1 MKIAQVV
8 STFPPYYGGTG
19 NAVFCISR
27 ELAALGHE
35 VTVFTP
41 DYGVILNEVK
51 DLLWMRDEANS
62 GEILR
67 SAQND
72 ENGHQDDNYNF
83 KVVRLKPVL
92 KIGNA
97 AWVPQF
103 LWKLRGFD
111 VVHLHAPFIG
121 AELVLKRHFIFNVM
135 PNLFRHLW
143 ISKQVRDDNK
153 QRLIV
158 TYHHDLIANDWRKYI
173 FGAWNKVVLPLVAR
187 VAEKIIGSSLDYIER
202 SNLGAYCKSRK
213 GKFVEIPFGV
223 DINKFRPLLR
233 QGFERHAQR
242 LGFSAEEKIV
252 LFVGGLDMAHN
263 FKGVEH
269 LIRAAK
275 ILKDRSTRF
284 RVLVIGDGDLRP
296 DLERQVA
303 NFGLRHVVK
312 FFGNAEDVLPDLYNL
327 ACVEVLPSTTMG
339 EAFGLVLLEAMA
351 CGKPIIASNLPGV
364 RTVCEDGVNGLLVK
378 PGDAADLAK
387 KLALILSDDELA
399 ARLGEAGLQRVKEK
413 YNWKKVAEEHLKV
426 YGS

>member
-1 MKIAQVV
+1 
-8 STFPPYYGGTG
+8 
-19 NAVFCISR
+19 
-27 ELAALGHE
+27 
-35 VTVFTP
+35 
-41 DYGVILNEVK
+41 
-51 DLLWMRDEANS
+51 
-62 GEILR
+62 
-67 SAQND
+67 
-72 ENGHQDDNYNF
+72 
-83 KVVRLKPVL
+83 
-92 KIGNA
+92 
-97 AWVPQF
+97 VPQF

-269 LIRAAK
+269 LISAAK